1 MFIYFNKLKFDKDK
15 NFTLSFSDD
24 DAIRNKKCFIKK
36 NKDYFIIS
44 MDGYIELSNDVKNHL
59 NTKK

>member
-36 NKDYFIIS
+36 KKIILSLVWTAISDYQT
-44 MDGYIELSNDVKNHL
+44 M
-59 NTKK
+59 